1 MRHRESQLIHTT
13 SILLAL
19 LAGIPAGAGAQGWIE
34 DAAKRA
40 VKGEAARQVHRAVA
54 GAIRCAVGEYECY
67 EKARSDGKEVVF
79 VDENGEVIED
89 ADGNPVT
96 DPSRLPPQPQQAS
109 TSATTPAPSSV
120 NASYDFEPGERVLFY
135 EDFTGDHLG
144 DFPRRM
150 ELVRG
155 NWDVVEVNG
164 RRLLRNTG
172 PRHSALRIPLPET
185 LPERFTIEL
194 EVLLY
199 RGNANLAL
207 AISPPA
213 EGAEHQ
219 YRVAHTTSNYFDIG
233 SWGVGVVSRDASD
246 VTATQTV
253 GDALTAAPVPVR
265 IMADGRHV
273 KMYVGEQRVAN
284 VPNGDLVRGDT
295 LWLENTFAA
304 SQEDPIYVGSIRVAA
319 GGRDL
324 YDALAAEG
332 RVAVHDILFDT
343 DAATIRPES
352 AEVLAEIATMLQEH
366 PELSLMVE
374 GHTDSTGDFDHNMDL
389 SKQRADSVTQWLVE
403 SHGIAADRLRTMGL
417 GSTQPKDTNDTD
429 AGRQQ
434 NRRVELVRIG

>member
-1 MRHRESQLIHTT
+1 
-13 SILLAL
+13 
-19 LAGIPAGAGAQGWIE
+19 
-34 DAAKRA
+34 
-40 VKGEAARQVHRAVA
+40 
-54 GAIRCAVGEYECY
+54 
-67 EKARSDGKEVVF
+67 
-79 VDENGEVIED
+79 
-89 ADGNPVT
+89 
-96 DPSRLPPQPQQAS
+96 
-109 TSATTPAPSSV
+109 
-120 NASYDFEPGERVLFY
+120 
-135 EDFTGDHLG
+135 
-144 DFPRRM
+144 
-150 ELVRG
+150 
-155 NWDVVEVNG
+155 
-164 RRLLRNTG
+164 
-172 PRHSALRIPLPET
+172 
-185 LPERFTIEL
+185 
-194 EVLLY
+194 
-199 RGNANLAL
+199 
-207 AISPPA
+207 
-213 EGAEHQ
+213 
-219 YRVAHTTSNYFDIG
+219 
-233 SWGVGVVSRDASD
+233 
-246 VTATQTV
+246 
-253 GDALTAAPVPVR
+253 
-265 IMADGRHV
+265 MADGRHV